1 MRSPRLVERLVANP
15 RLLGWLLG
23 RNMVRVREN
32 DKLYVRVGK
41 SWKLLPIRVKVSQTP
56 DDFGSGG
63 SSPGSM
69 TRVP

>member
-1 MRSPRLVERLVANP
+1 
-15 RLLGWLLG
+15 
-23 RNMVRVREN
+23 MVRVREN